1 MWEERRI
8 PRPVG
13 DRRAYTC
20 ALPHGMLEATVRPC
34 RLVSAFA
41 ISALYQAS
49 PKVVLSWDFDLQATE
64 D

>member
-1 MWEERRI
+1 MGEERRI

-20 ALPHGMLEATVRPC
+20 ALPHGMLEAIVRPC

-41 ISALYQAS
+41 ISACTKRLRGG
-49 PKVVLSWDFDLQATE
+49 LEWDFDSQATE